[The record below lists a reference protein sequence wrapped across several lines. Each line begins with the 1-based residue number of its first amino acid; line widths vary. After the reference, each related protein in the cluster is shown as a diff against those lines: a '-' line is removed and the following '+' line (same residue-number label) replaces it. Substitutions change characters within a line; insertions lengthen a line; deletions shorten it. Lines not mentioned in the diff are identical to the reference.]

1 MDQKYVRVSLK
12 REGFK
17 FNKNLRLS
25 WRKNRK
31 FKLNQWL
38 PNDCIEL
45 MKKKTLNLIENIK
58 LVLVRQFR
66 INCASAFLKIL
77 KLPRSISK
85 FSKIAKVIYLKNC
98 PNQTC
103 DY

>member
-12 REGFK
+12 SEGFK
-17 FNKNLRLS
+17 LNKNLRLS

-45 MKKKTLNLIENIK
+45 MKKKNIK
-58 LVLVRQFR
+58 FNR
-66 INCASAFLKIL
+66 KH
-77 KLPRSISK
+77 
-85 FSKIAKVIYLKNC
+85 
-98 PNQTC
+98 
-103 DY
+103 